1 MAGGQTREVSLDAR
15 CGSGDAHR
23 HGLQAR
29 IAAIPDVWRLHAGV
43 SKSAGVCQTDVVRL
57 PPRKL
62 SLISSLG
69 EVGLA
74 VVGGRLAFSM
84 FQRGNVLL
92 GILMVTLSVAAV
104 VLAVRYLREYRNL
117 RATESES

>member
-1 MAGGQTREVSLDAR
+1 
-15 CGSGDAHR
+15 
-23 HGLQAR
+23 
-29 IAAIPDVWRLHAGV
+29 V
-43 SKSAGVCQTDVVRL
+43 SKSAVVCQNEAVRL

-84 FQRGNVLL
+84 FHRGNVLL

>member
-1 MAGGQTREVSLDAR
+1 V
-15 CGSGDAHR
+15 
-23 HGLQAR
+23 
-29 IAAIPDVWRLHAGV
+29 
-43 SKSAGVCQTDVVRL
+43 VCQTAAVRL

-84 FQRGNVLL
+84 FHRGNVLL
-92 GILMVTLSVAAV
+92 GILMVTLSAAA
-104 VLAVRYLREYRNL
+104 LAFAVRYLRAYRNL

>member
-1 MAGGQTREVSLDAR
+1 MQV
-15 CGSGDAHR
+15 
-23 HGLQAR
+23 
-29 IAAIPDVWRLHAGV
+29 
-43 SKSAGVCQTDVVRL
+43 VCQTDAVRL

-84 FQRGNVLL
+84 FHRGNVLL
-92 GILMVTLSVAAV
+92 GLLIVTLSAAAV
-104 VLAVRYLREYRNL
+104 VFAVRYLREYRHL